1 MPETRETVCLLCSL
15 GCELLIEAEDGMPT
29 ALDYCGGCS
38 VNEGALCAKGN
49 YALEL
54 LNHPLR
60 LCEPAVQGRA
70 VSWQDAIREV
80 AQALSGE
87 APALIVEGDVS
98 NEEAG
103 LLDSIARRIG
113 PERVAVDFSTHDD
126 AIITALASLP
136 VARAQTDDLEHSVCT
151 IAVGDPFSV
160 GPVVARRVLKAR
172 NADHKNTLAVVA
184 PAQNHTTRFAQ
195 SRDVP
200 VARLRR
206 PTGASLLGPVRT
218 SLLCLLQRIALL
230 KGENQPWA
238 GELRKLPPAVM
249 EGVDT
254 AAAGRIAQEF
264 IKADSGVLILSTSD
278 SVAAMLAA
286 CCVMLAGKGKKLF
299 LLNEYGNCSGICG
312 RFRASASV
320 EQILHEITGGR
331 IDTLVVLG
339 SDLVAAYPALDV
351 ESRLRRLKRLIA
363 GAPFANRTTA
373 LAHVVLPLAIWLEK
387 DGTFNG
393 KHRQAAAA
401 PVNGARS
408 HGEILE
414 MAARLMKLELLP
426 SQPAPP
432 HVVEP
437 NASLIRL
444 VLADAA
450 LPEPLSV
457 PQPSPIRF
465 ADGSLTDPLSW
476 PQALKV

>member
-29 ALDYCGGCS
+29 ALDYCGGCP

-80 AQALSGE
+80 AQALSSGSS
-87 APALIVEGDVS
+87 ALIVEGDVS
-98 NEEAG
+98 NEEAA
-103 LLDSIARRIG
+103 LLDSIAGRIG
-113 PERVAVDFSTHDD
+113 PERVAVNFPTHDD
-126 AIITALASLP
+126 AIVTALASLP
-136 VARAQTDDLEHSVCT
+136 VPRAQTDDLERSACT

-160 GPVVARRVLKAR
+160 GPVVARRVLAAR
-172 NADHKNTLAVVA
+172 NADRKNTLSVVA
-184 PAQNHTTRFAQ
+184 PAENHTTRFA
-195 SRDVP
+195 R
-200 VARLRR
+200 
-206 PTGASLLGPVRT
+206 TKLLGPVRT
-218 SLLCLLQRIALL
+218 SLLCLLKDIALL
-230 KGENQPWA
+230 KGESTPWA
-238 GELRKLPPAVM
+238 AELRRVPAAMM
-249 EGVDT
+249 EGIDT
-254 AAAGRIAQEF
+254 AAAGRIAEQF
-264 IKADSGVLILSTSD
+264 IKADSGVLLLSTSD
-278 SVAAMLAA
+278 SVAATLAA

-299 LLNEYGNCSGICG
+299 LLNEYGNCAEIC
-312 RFRASASV
+312 RTFRASASV

-351 ESRLRRLKRLIA
+351 ESRLRKLKRLIA

-393 KHRQAAAA
+393 KRRQASAA

-408 HGEILE
+408 HGDILE
-414 MAARLMKLELLP
+414 MAARLMNLELLP
-426 SQPAPP
+426 GQTAPP
-432 HVVEP
+432 QVVEP

-450 LPEPLSV
+450 LPEPESV
-457 PQPSPIRF
+457 PEPSPIRF